1 MRWKL
6 PPRLERTHR
15 KYSQMHYRTVGTHHQ
30 HEHKNAI
37 TCLPPVRHV
46 WHSRSFVM
54 GVVGVALLHIWLH
67 KYYHGTCITGGRA
80 ESVYVHDVC
89 SNRRPPHTQQQC
101 TEYAITEQT
110 NERETK
116 NNALLSNETSY
127 ACAHTA
133 CMCAP
138 SCAKCNESTRAQRSL
153 RSECELTLAHTH
165 TRHILPHSP
174 ATRSPLPLG
183 IPM

>member
-1 MRWKL
+1 MVATR
-6 PPRLERTHR
+6 PPRLASTQFCDGCWGWRFFI
-15 KYSQMHYRTVGTHHQ
+15 SGCI
-30 HEHKNAI
+30 NI
-37 TCLPPVRHV
+37 
-46 WHSRSFVM
+46 
-54 GVVGVALLHIWLH
+54 
-67 KYYHGTCITGGRA
+67 ITGLASQAEGRNLFMCTTC
-80 ESVYVHDVC
+80 VQTDDDH
-89 SNRRPPHTQQQC
+89 HTQTQQQC

-153 RSECELTLAHTH
+153 RSECELTLAHTR